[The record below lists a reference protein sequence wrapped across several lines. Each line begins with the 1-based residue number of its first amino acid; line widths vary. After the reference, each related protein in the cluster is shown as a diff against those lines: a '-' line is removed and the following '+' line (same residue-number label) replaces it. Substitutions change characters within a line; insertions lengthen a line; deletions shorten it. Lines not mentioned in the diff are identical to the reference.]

1 MHLPYSERL
10 ATDLWEA
17 VDAGDV
23 HKVQSLLEQGADPNH
38 QLYWS
43 EEWIRREKN
52 SGLWYKTLPP
62 LGAACYKGN
71 LRIVKLLVQR
81 GCDVDK
87 SDGKHKETS
96 LHTACYAGHKHV
108 VEYLITEAKCKVGEL
123 LCILYIYSLNRVFA

>member
-1 MHLPYSERL
+1 MCMHLPYSERL

-17 VDAGDV
+17 VYYGNV

-43 EEWIRREKN
+43 EEWISIEKDQG
-52 SGLWYKTLPP
+52 SWYRTLPP

-71 LRIVKLLVQR
+71 LEIVKLLVQK

-87 SDGKHKETS
+87 SGWK
-96 LHTACYAGHKHV
+96 
-108 VEYLITEAKCKVGEL
+108 I
-123 LCILYIYSLNRVFA
+123 